1 MLQLL
6 YRNKIIAFILISTS
20 IITANIINIPS
31 DYLTIQ
37 EGIDASVN
45 GDTVLVQ
52 PGTYTENINF
62 NGKNIV
68 LGSLFI
74 TTRDTSYISKTI
86 IDGNNLDRVVTFNNG
101 ETNDAQLSGFTITN
115 GGRTDPSYNKDGGG
129 IFCDNSSPL
138 LSHLAVRNN
147 QVNASGGGIFLTSYY
162 GSINN
167 VSITN
172 NISSGSRGGLY
183 ADLSNFTLSESTI
196 SHNRTGYLGG
206 GVCLRESD
214 EVDLNHLLIYKNE
227 ADFDGGGI
235 YINEVAKTNIIQS
248 TITENMIQGGR
259 YGSGIMLQNIFSV
272 VNIVNSIV
280 YRNYRGNAHRALF
293 TWSGT
298 YNVAHSC
305 IGESYNGQDWVTEW
319 GGEGNIYD
327 YPNYVNRSEEDYN
340 LSESSPCIETGTDF
354 YVMNGDTLIN
364 YLDFQFT
371 GVVPD
376 MGYFQSNFINIH
388 PGDTDNNGIVE
399 ANDILPIG
407 INFLKEGPQRNTA
420 TLAWNP
426 QTVLK
431 WDDISMTYADANG
444 DGIIDERDIIGIGVN
459 WGNSHTMISQN
470 NSISIS
476 DNIIEEH
483 RDSFQKLY
491 NSLKG
496 DSDAIHSMK
505 DLLREILD
513 IQIPK
518 QFKLYNNYPNPF
530 NSSTILKFDL
540 PISEVVT
547 IKIFNILGQEVFTPI
562 NDILYSEGTHFLK
575 LDLNNLSGGIYY
587 YQLKTESNTITKKMA
602 LVK

>member
-1 MLQLL
+1 
-6 YRNKIIAFILISTS
+6 
-20 IITANIINIPS
+20 
-31 DYLTIQ
+31 
-37 EGIDASVN
+37 
-45 GDTVLVQ
+45 
-52 PGTYTENINF
+52 
-62 NGKNIV
+62 
-68 LGSLFI
+68 
-74 TTRDTSYISKTI
+74 
-86 IDGNNLDRVVTFNNG
+86 
-101 ETNDAQLSGFTITN
+101 
-115 GGRTDPSYNKDGGG
+115 
-129 IFCDNSSPL
+129 
-138 LSHLAVRNN
+138 
-147 QVNASGGGIFLTSYY
+147 
-162 GSINN
+162 
-167 VSITN
+167 
-172 NISSGSRGGLY
+172 
-183 ADLSNFTLSESTI
+183 
-196 SHNRTGYLGG
+196 
-206 GVCLRESD
+206 
-214 EVDLNHLLIYKNE
+214 
-227 ADFDGGGI
+227 
-235 YINEVAKTNIIQS
+235 
-248 TITENMIQGGR
+248 
-259 YGSGIMLQNIFSV
+259 
-272 VNIVNSIV
+272 
-280 YRNYRGNAHRALF
+280 
-293 TWSGT
+293 
-298 YNVAHSC
+298 
-305 IGESYNGQDWVTEW
+305 
-319 GGEGNIYD
+319 
-327 YPNYVNRSEEDYN
+327 
-340 LSESSPCIETGTDF
+340 
-354 YVMNGDTLIN
+354 MNGDTLIN

-371 GVVPD
+371 GVAPD